1 MCGEGAVS
9 QSVSQSDSLFV
20 YFAGFVSV
28 LDVPYRS
35 GRYLVE
41 LSRFFFFF
49 FEPFQVCWGD
59 SSCLDVDTL
68 WALSALSSH
77 FSQSSPYQYLLGLWV
92 FHAKK
97 HFLFRFFPLFT
108 WIRGPLPLASR

>member
-1 MCGEGAVS
+1 MFV
-9 QSVSQSDSLFV
+9 DS
-20 YFAGFVSV
+20 AGFVSV
-28 LDVPYRS
+28 LDVPDRS

-41 LSRFFFFF
+41 LSRFVFFF

-77 FSQSSPYQYLLGLWV
+77 FSQSFPYQYLLADFVPSMQKNTSSFV
-92 FHAKK
+92 FS
-97 HFLFRFFPLFT
+97 PLFT
-108 WIRGPLPLASR
+108 WIGGPLLLASR

>member
-9 QSVSQSDSLFV
+9 QSVSQISLFV
-20 YFAGFVSV
+20 DSAGFVSV
-28 LDVPYRS
+28 LDVPHRS

-41 LSRFFFFF
+41 LSRFAF
-49 FEPFQVCWGD
+49 FELFQVCWGD

-68 WALSALSSH
+68 WVLSALSSH
-77 FSQSSPYQYLLGLWV
+77 FSQSFPYQYLLGLWA

-97 HFLFRFFPLFT
+97 NTSSFGFFLSSC
-108 WIRGPLPLASR
+108 G

>member
-49 FEPFQVCWGD
+49 
-59 SSCLDVDTL
+59 
-68 WALSALSSH
+68 
-77 FSQSSPYQYLLGLWV
+77 
-92 FHAKK
+92 
-97 HFLFRFFPLFT
+97 
-108 WIRGPLPLASR
+108 